1 MRSSVDRYSF
11 VLWPCASCLNVL
23 AVISLSLPFIVCAQ
37 EELNDLVGNGAV
49 VLLSPVGE
57 AVVSLNADT
66 PLIPASLLKIPLAQ
80 AALSALGED
89 YRFETQFYRN
99 ECGDLLVRG
108 LGDPF
113 LVSEDIAVIAKR
125 LSQQGLQRIQRLV
138 MDDSAFEPEL
148 DLPREAG
155 VDDPYAAR
163 NSALAVNFNTVS
175 LAWNA
180 EQQII
185 SGEQETPLTEVARLL
200 GKTLAP
206 GQPRRV
212 NMGANPE
219 LGLAQVQQLFAYFLN
234 DAGVVLADKTFYREV
249 LTDEWTLI
257 YRYRSSRPL
266 RDIVAGMLRYS
277 NNFIANQ
284 LFLALGA
291 HASGYPVTS
300 EAAQEALERELAE
313 LYGSGFGRNSDKLFM
328 TEGSGLARHQRT
340 TASGFVRVLER
351 FAPYANL
358 LPAFDGALRKSGTLT
373 GVFNYAGFFT
383 AAEGLYP
390 FVIIT
395 NQAENNRDELLNELE
410 RVVSNFGAVP

>member
-1 MRSSVDRYSF
+1 MRSSLDRHSF
-11 VLWPCASCLNVL
+11 VLWPSASCLNVL

-37 EELNDLVGNGAV
+37 EELKDLVGNGAV
-49 VLLSPVGE
+49 VLHSPVGE
-57 AVVSLNADT
+57 AIVSLNADT

-410 RVVSNFGAVP
+410 RLVSNFGAVP